1 MKVSLEVKGFKDV
14 EGALKDLEKRIP
26 RLTAAEV
33 KSTAITTERLAKKN
47 LIANKSVVTGT
58 LLRSIT
64 TEQMNDWMEAEVG
77 TVVVY
82 APYVEFGHRGRRTI
96 GGEEVGGFL
105 VRGKPYLGPAFEA
118 AVLSLEARLK
128 ERLSK

>member
-1 MKVSLEVKGFKDV
+1 MKVTLEVKGFKDV
-14 EGALKDLEKRIP
+14 EGALKDLETRVP
-26 RLTAAEV
+26 ALTAAEI
-33 KSTAITTERLAKKN
+33 KSTALSTERRAKEN
-47 LIANKSVVTGT
+47 LTINKSVVTGT
-58 LLRSIT
+58 LRRSIT
-64 TEQMNDWMEAEVG
+64 TEQFRDWMEAEVG